1 MSAGRPTVWT
11 PEVEQTILDAVRVG
25 CSYVIAARA
34 AGISRETL
42 HARLREDQAF
52 SDRVEIARSKGVVNV
67 AHEAACTTDNVR
79 LKYAIHFLSV
89 KDPDEFALKNR
100 LELSGKVDIGTA
112 LASALAADPG
122 EPAALYESSDSS
134 SDSPSAEADK
144 ADVDN
149 SDPGDES

>member
-1 MSAGRPTVWT
+1 MSGGRPTVWT

-42 HARLREDQAF
+42 HARLRDDQAF

-67 AHEAACTTDNVR
+67 AHEAACTTDSVR

-89 KDPDEFALKNR
+89 KDPDEFAAKNR
-100 LELSGKVDIGTA
+100 VELSGKVDIGTA

-122 EPAALYESSDSS
+122 EPADDAPSA
-134 SDSPSAEADK
+134 SPSDAADK